1 MNEVEVMKI
10 IDVVMQDL
18 DYDLH
23 KECFTYIE
31 EHDEGSEF
39 HKKREYLLSI
49 AMKAISK

>member
-1 MNEVEVMKI
+1 VSEIEVTKI

-23 KECFTYIE
+23 KECFVYID
-31 EHDEGSEF
+31 EHEDGSEF
-39 HKKREYLLSI
+39 HKKREHLLSI